1 MSAPNAS
8 TIIAAQRLLAALDGL
23 ESAVARL
30 GEAKPLSPSDS
41 LIAQRHETLQ
51 RESRAV
57 LSDIDAL
64 LSQLREP

>member
-8 TIIAAQRLLAALDGL
+8 TIMAAQRLLAALEAL
-23 ESAVARL
+23 ESAAARL
-30 GEAKPLSPSDS
+30 AAPRSDS

>member
-8 TIIAAQRLLAALDGL
+8 TIIAAQRLLAALDAL
-23 ESAVARL
+23 EAAAARL
-30 GEAKPLSPSDS
+30 GDVRPDNQLAE
-41 LIAQRHETLQ
+41 RHETLQ